1 MLRIRFT
8 WFVLMLSLLGGGVFV
23 ASEVSSATYDYY
35 VKEGENG
42 DGSEDD
48 PFGSIKDAIEEVG
61 SSKGKKI
68 YVAKGSYADS
78 LTVPEGTMLI
88 GADQKEVMVTGTLT
102 LEDEVELEKIGF
114 SDHGNI
120 LVKKNAHVVLEKL
133 RFKSLTGLGVGIKT
147 EPGSAKVT
155 IRDSVLDAAKK
166 GMYIQAGSTLVAEN
180 IEIINNAEE
189 GIDIRENVDGS
200 IIKSVF
206 RNNKESGIEIILGSA
221 NFTIRDS
228 TFSGNGASGIATQ
241 FFQGSKKVGNVKI
254 EGNTFSKNDNYGVDC
269 KAPQDGPDSKFYYL
283 NSLSIQSNTFKENNE
298 GEIGKR
304 CRIMT
309 DEERIAL
316 EKEETEK
323 KALAEQAKAG
333 LTLSETVLADRLAKS
348 VESRR
353 VSLQKH
359 TEAEQE
365 RIKPSVQSLES
376 LIQDGNKKVEMLAES
391 RSSWQCYLRGTKK
404 IDDQLNQTEE
414 EVQVLITRLE
424 KEQLALRYESNQE
437 LAQSKLETLRSLG
450 ESLGK
455 AKGAPA
461 CGFSLFGWATNLWKG
476 GETASILDPVPIS
489 ITFLDQ
495 NTEAKVLFLGTLS
508 YYPKVRE
515 VAVRSGD
522 ERLFSGLNPTGNQY
536 ASMVAN
542 LRFPLGTEADP
553 LPVSTSTAEISF
565 PIRFANYFSA
575 SGIQSVHL
583 NPSSNS
589 AAAEKT
595 GTNLSYAGVKPFGK
609 FTGGEKHMVTY
620 LGPQKLSWLSYREG
634 VSEDFTFVR
643 ETLKTLK
650 VNNEAGIV
658 VVSWD
663 EKKGKTMTAER
674 KTLVR
679 ELVQAGAGLIIGTG
693 LMIPFE
699 EEPIDMVPVY
709 YSLGSAFEKF
719 QMGQATQK
727 AVALEIDIQAD
738 GKLVASEKGLVFT
751 AEKGLEI
758 LP

>member
-1 MLRIRFT
+1 MLRMKVQYLILIVFLLSGGL
-8 WFVLMLSLLGGGVFV
+8 FVVSG
-23 ASEVSSATYDYY
+23 VSSASYDYY
-35 VKEGENG
+35 VKAGENG

-68 YVAKGSYADS
+68 YVAKGSYSDS
-78 LTVPEGTMLI
+78 FTVPQGTVLV
-88 GADQKEVMVTGTLT
+88 GADQKEVTITGTLT

-114 SDHGNI
+114 SDHGSI

-133 RFKSLTGLGVGIKT
+133 RFKSLEGHGVGIKT
-147 EPGSAKVT
+147 EPGNAKVT

-166 GMYIQAGSTLVAEN
+166 GMYIQAGSTLEAEG

-189 GIDIRENVDGS
+189 GIDIRENVNGS
-200 IIKSVF
+200 ISKSVF
-206 RNNKESGIEIILGSA
+206 RDNKESGIEIILGSA
-221 NFTIRDS
+221 NFTIRDN

-241 FFQGSKKVGNVKI
+241 YFQGAKKIGNVRI

-283 NSLSIQSNTFKENNE
+283 NSLSILNNTFKENNE
-298 GEIGKR
+298 GDIGKR
-304 CRIMT
+304 CRILT

-316 EKEETEK
+316 EKEEAEK
-323 KALAEQAKAG
+323 KALAEQATAG
-333 LTLSETVLADRLAKS
+333 LSLSEAALADRLAKS

-353 VSLQKH
+353 VSMQKH
-359 TEAEQE
+359 AEAELE
-365 RIKPSVQSLES
+365 RIKPSIQSLDS
-376 LIQDGNKKVEMLAES
+376 LIQDGNTKVEMLAEG

-404 IDDQLNQTEE
+404 IDEKLTQGEE
-414 EVQVLITRLE
+414 EVKALITRLE

-437 LAQSKLETLRSLG
+437 LAQSKFEALRSLG
-450 ESLGK
+450 ENMAK

-461 CGFSLFGWATNLWKG
+461 CGFSLFGWAMNLWKG
-476 GETASILDPVPIS
+476 GETASILDPAPTS

-495 NTEAKVLFLGTLS
+495 NTEAKALFLGTLS

-522 ERLFSGLNPTGNQY
+522 ERIFTGLNSVGSQY
-536 ASMVAN
+536 PSMVAN

-553 LPVSTSTAEISF
+553 LPASTSTAEISF

-575 SGIQSVHL
+575 SGIQAVHL
-583 NPSSNS
+583 NPSSDS
-589 AAAEKT
+589 AAAGKT
-595 GTNLSYAGVKPFGK
+595 GTNLSYAGVKPLGQFA
-609 FTGGEKHMVTY
+609 GGEKHIVTY

-634 VSEDFTFVR
+634 VSEDLNFVR

-650 VNNEAGIV
+650 ANNEAGIV

-674 KTLVR
+674 KTLMR
-679 ELVQAGAGLIIGTG
+679 ELVQAGAGLVIGTG

-699 EEPIDMVPVY
+699 VESIDMVPVY

-719 QMGQATQK
+719 QTGQATQK
-727 AVALEIDIQAD
+727 AVALEIGIQAD
-738 GKLVASEKGLVFT
+738 GKLVVSEKGLVFT